1 MMRWNKK
8 EIIEFLEKQKE
19 NISWDLYKTFTKE
32 GISKAQKNTFELLF
46 WIISKYQWYYRD
58 EIKIF
63 FLIWCFWQKPF
74 KMWDKEIMIPTVWST
89 MNLSKEQWIFLIE
102 TILEY
107 INIQN
112 IPFTLTTRELQSLYD
127 NFK

>member
-1 MMRWNKK
+1 MRWNKK

-19 NISWDLYKTFTKE
+19 NISWDLYKTSTQE

>member
-1 MMRWNKK
+1 MRWNKK

>member
-1 MMRWNKK
+1 MIRWNKK

-46 WIISKYQWYYRD
+46 WIISKYQWYHRD

-63 FLIWCFWQKPF
+63 FLIWCFWEKHF
-74 KMWDKEIMIPTVWST
+74 MMWDKEIMIPTVWST
-89 MNLSKEQWIFLIE
+89 MNLSKEQWIFLID

-107 INIQN
+107 IKIQN